1 MQNLY
6 AVFYVENVL
15 VSVLPHV
22 MKQMRNWLLWNQQVM
37 ILLKIFKE
45 VFKYISTD
53 IPSTSTMNAKY
64 DYALLPV

>member
-22 MKQMRNWLLWNQQVM
+22 MKQIEELTA
-37 ILLKIFKE
+37 LKPASHDFIKN
-45 VFKYISTD
+45 I
-53 IPSTSTMNAKY
+53 
-64 DYALLPV
+64 